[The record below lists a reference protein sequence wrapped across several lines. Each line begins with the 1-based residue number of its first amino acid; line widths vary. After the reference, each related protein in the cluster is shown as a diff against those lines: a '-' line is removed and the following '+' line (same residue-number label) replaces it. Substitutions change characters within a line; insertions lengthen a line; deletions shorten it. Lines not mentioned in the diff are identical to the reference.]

1 ERAMTCYG
9 WEHGTIELPSAE
21 VAGIKRILRTASN
34 EHREAVKERAE
45 SIHREVMDKRS
56 TRSVDRY
63 RETLREIQ
71 YGDSGP
77 YRRQLSDRD
86 LTVRATAISVISL
99 VLDVDGKVRK
109 PTDADIERVLPKAT
123 NRTTVFPVISPTG
136 YPEASIS
143 IEGRTLT
150 WDVPENN
157 HSTDRAERSL
167 LHGVLFG
174 ALDRIKWTR
183 GSGGTIWGNNEYNE
197 SGNSPYGRGPDYVV
211 LEYRYLS
218 VKERAERNARM
229 YRRPVSFQSFSGA
242 TRTGRRAGSTL
253 QGGGSAAHSGLR

>member
-1 ERAMTCYG
+1 MSCYG

-21 VAGIKRILRTASN
+21 VAGLKRALRTASN
-34 EHREAVKERAE
+34 ELREAVKERAE

-56 TRSVDRY
+56 TRSVKFY
-63 RETLREIQ
+63 RETLREMQ

-77 YRRQLSDRD
+77 HRRQLSDRD
-86 LTVRATAISVISL
+86 LTVRATAISAISL

-123 NRTTVFPVISPTG
+123 NRTTVFPVISPRG

-157 HSTDRAERSL
+157 HSTDDAERSV

-174 ALDRIKWTR
+174 ALDRIEWTR
-183 GSGGTIWGNNEYNE
+183 GSGGTIWGNDEYNE
-197 SGNSPYGRGPDYVV
+197 SDHSPYGRGPDYVV
-211 LEYRYLS
+211 RKYRHLS
-218 VKERAERNARM
+218 AKEKAERNDLM
-229 YRRPVSFQSFSGA
+229 YRRPFGFQSFSGA
-242 TRTGRRAGSTL
+242 AFIRR
-253 QGGGSAAHSGLR
+253 